1 MKKLA
6 AYAAASLLLLAVRPA
21 AAEVK
26 LAMPSTAGSESKLE
40 TESQRF
46 SYALGMDF
54 GTYLKGLGEEFDL
67 NIIEQAMK
75 DAYTPGSKLLMSA
88 EDAAKAQENF
98 GKRQQQKF
106 MAMLKA
112 NKEAVK
118 KFLDENKT
126 KDGIKTTASGL
137 QYKVVKEGSGPKPTS
152 SDTVKVNYKGTLLDG
167 KEFDSSYKRN
177 EPTSFRVDQVIPGW
191 TEALQLMNVGST
203 FELYIPPDLA
213 YGDRGAPPVIQPGSL
228 LKFEVELLEIMK
240 QEEKPKA
247 AEAQAVKE
255 EEKKDEVKQ

>member
-1 MKKLA
+1 MKKFA
-6 AYAAASLLLLAVRPA
+6 AYAAAGLMLLAVRPA
-21 AAEVK
+21 AAEV
-26 LAMPSTAGSESKLE
+26 KLE

-75 DAYTPGSKLLMSA
+75 DAYTPGSKLLMTA

-106 MAMLKA
+106 MAMLQA
-112 NKEAVK
+112 NKEAAK

-126 KDGIKTTASGL
+126 KEGVKTTASGL
-137 QYKVVKEGSGPKPTS
+137 QYKIIKEGSGAKPTS
-152 SDTVKVNYKGTLLDG
+152 SDLVKVQYKGTLLDG
-167 KEFDSSYKRN
+167 KEFDSSYKRK
-177 EPTSFRVDQVIPGW
+177 EPAKFRVDQVIPGW
-191 TEALQLMNVGST
+191 TEALQLMPVGSS
-203 FELYIPPDLA
+203 FELYIPPSLA

-228 LKFEVELLEIMK
+228 LKFEVELLEILK
-240 QEEKPKA
+240 QEGKPKA
-247 AEAQAVKE
+247 EPAIE
-255 EEKKDEVKQ
+255 ESKADDKKDEGKN